1 LAVSSAFPDP
11 EFLRRTLEEY
21 ARGYASLAAAFQVP
35 RPAGLQGSEALL
47 APLLESYRRLFQPSG
62 FAVPPAALAT
72 ASPGAKAG
80 ATLVR
85 YQQAW
90 ERCSRVAS
98 AIAVD
103 ANRRLS
109 AALAENG
116 PATPPITSL
125 RDLHA
130 LWIECGEA
138 AYAQAAHTE
147 EFAAAQAELLGSLV
161 ELKAATQ

>member
-1 LAVSSAFPDP
+1 MA
-11 EFLRRTLEEY
+11 
-21 ARGYASLAAAFQVP
+21 
-35 RPAGLQGSEALL
+35 
-47 APLLESYRRLFQPSG
+47 
-62 FAVPPAALAT
+62 AT
-72 ASPGAKAG
+72 APGAKAG
-80 ATLVR
+80 AAMIR

-90 ERCSRVAS
+90 ERCTRLAS
-98 AIAVD
+98 TIAAD
-103 ANRRLS
+103 ASRRLS
-109 AALAENG
+109 TALAESG

-161 ELKAATQ
+161 ELKAATP